1 MAKRALL
8 AATLCAFLCLA
19 GCGAGENGQTDN
31 GEKPEPVQQELEGG
45 NSMQPEQNTS
55 EPCTVDTK
63 ITEVI
68 NDPVFE
74 EYGRLI
80 FPVDEAYY
88 SGDTLGS
95 LRLTW
100 YNNIDPD
107 ETVKIVNTLTRK
119 RKKIQKKKIR
129 ACSSSEAIRVKSL
142 PYAAPAA
149 ALLM

>member
-1 MAKRALL
+1 
-8 AATLCAFLCLA
+8 
-19 GCGAGENGQTDN
+19 
-31 GEKPEPVQQELEGG
+31 
-45 NSMQPEQNTS
+45 MQPEQNTS

-100 YNNIDPD
+100 YNNIDPE
-107 ETVKIVNTLTRK
+107 ETVKIVNTLKSRAESGETVFYDIYTDEEKEEDPEKIEYDLMKVLPKDHWILYNIQIITFGRAICFARSPKCEECFLRDYCLEYNGKMKKGRK
-119 RKKIQKKKIR
+119 
-129 ACSSSEAIRVKSL
+129 
-142 PYAAPAA
+142 
-149 ALLM
+149 